1 MRGAPPNKAG
11 LQGDKDQSLK
21 CLGTPV
27 VSHNEAPLRGWAGR
41 WQSEQEGSAH
51 GSQQGHPTLSLWLEQ
66 VVRQQDLSLGQAEV
80 AMGHSSSPMQC
91 GPDWTPTRA

>member
-21 CLGTPV
+21 CLGTPA

-41 WQSEQEGSAH
+41 WPSRRALPH
-51 GSQQGHPTLSLWLEQ
+51 GTQQGYPTLSLWLEQ
-66 VVRQQDLSLGQAEV
+66 VVKQQELSLGQAEV
-80 AMGHSSSPMQC
+80 AARPLLLTYTMWP
-91 GPDWTPTRA
+91 